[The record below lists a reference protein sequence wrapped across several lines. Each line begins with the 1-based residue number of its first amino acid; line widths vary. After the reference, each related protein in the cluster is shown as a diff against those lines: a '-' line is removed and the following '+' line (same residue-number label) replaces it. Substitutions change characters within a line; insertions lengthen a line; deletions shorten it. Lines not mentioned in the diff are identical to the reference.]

1 MALFNITHE
10 RYYNN
15 SVNFTG
21 DGTTKTFTITTAAL
35 DPIPAKKADID
46 VYVNGKEISIENYA
60 YDGNTGIVTF
70 SGNTNNT
77 NVLEGDPNL
86 GAPKNGLL
94 ITVIQINAEDK
105 LGGYQFIKLKDII
118 NNFMVAYVGEEKII
132 PKVKRNNVLF
142 FAQRAIQELSYD
154 TFKSEKSQE
163 IEVPT
168 DLQMKLPHD
177 YVNYVKLSWVDDGGV
192 ERTLYPAIKTSNPTP
207 LLQDDNY
214 NYLFDSEGNLLTAT
228 PSETWKKFKN
238 QDFSE
243 EAKNDFYTETN
254 NTFQVLYGQR
264 FGSSPE
270 HMNSNGLFFIDNA
283 RGKIFF
289 SSHVSGRIITLK
301 YISDGVA
308 TEEEKLVHKFA
319 EEAMYKSIAHAI
331 LSTRQNTPEYL
342 VARFKKERF
351 AAVRQAKL
359 RLSNLKTEEL
369 TQTLR
374 GKSKWIK
381 H

>member
-15 SVNFTG
+15 SASFTG
-21 DGTTKTFTITTAAL
+21 NGTDTEFEILVSQLKPLPTAKASL
-35 DPIPAKKADID
+35 D
-46 VYVNGKEISIENYA
+46 VFVNGEEISVENYTYNESA
-60 YDGNTGIVTF
+60 TPYEIVFT
-70 SGNTNNT
+70 GNTNNT
-77 NVLEGDPNL
+77 SVLETS

-94 ITVIQINAEDK
+94 ITVVQINAEDK
-105 LGGYQFIKLKDII
+105 LGNYQYIKLKDIV

-163 IEVPT
+163 IEIPA

-177 YVNYVKLSWVDDGGV
+177 YVNYVKLSWVDDSGI

-207 LLQDDNY
+207 LLQDGNY

-228 PSETWKKFKN
+228 PSETWKKFKS
-238 QDFSE
+238 QDSNT
-243 EAKNDFYTETN
+243 ASKHDFYIDDN
-254 NTFQVLYGQR
+254 NTFQVLYGRR
-264 FGSSPE
+264 FGTSGE
-270 HMNSNGLFFIDNA
+270 YMNANGSFFIDNV

-289 SSHVSGRIITLK
+289 SSHVSGKIITLK
-301 YISDGVA
+301 YVSDGVG

-331 LSTRQNTPEYL
+331 LATRQNTPEYL
-342 VARFKKERF
+342 VARFKRERF
-351 AAVRQAKL
+351 AATRQAKL
-359 RLSNLKTEEL
+359 RLSNLKSEEL

-374 GKSKWIK
+374 AKSKWIK